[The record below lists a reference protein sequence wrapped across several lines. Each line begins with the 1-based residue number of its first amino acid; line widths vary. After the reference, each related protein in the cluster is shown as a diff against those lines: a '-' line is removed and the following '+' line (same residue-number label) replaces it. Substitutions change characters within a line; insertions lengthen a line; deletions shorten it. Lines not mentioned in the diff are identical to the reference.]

1 MSDRNLSRAKLQ
13 AVLFDMDGTLLAPE
27 EHSSLLEFKARW
39 GIPSEQL
46 VIPNLSKLPVDA
58 YQGFIDLES
67 SLAQHGVLRV
77 GVTDLLE
84 TLSVK
89 GVKTA
94 LVTNNSVDSA
104 KTMIGKF
111 DLQFDALL
119 TRDTAPMK
127 PAPDMLLQ
135 ALELL
140 GVDVSNAVMIGDTA
154 ADSGAALAAKVAH
167 CYLLSEP
174 WNASLE
180 GESVTRVTDFAA
192 LKSKLLE
199 RL

>member
-1 MSDRNLSRAKLQ
+1 MSENKLK

-39 GIPSEQL
+39 GIAPEQL
-46 VIPNLSKLPVDA
+46 VIPNLSKLPADA

-84 TLSVK
+84 TLRAK
-89 GVKTA
+89 GVRTA

-111 DLQFDALL
+111 NLHFNAVL

-154 ADSGAALAAKVAH
+154 ADSGAAIKANIAH

-174 WNASLE
+174 WNVALE
-180 GESVTRVTDFAA
+180 GQGVTRVTNFAA
-192 LKSKLLE
+192 LQTALLE

>member
-84 TLSVK
+84 TLSAK

-180 GESVTRVTDFAA
+180 GQGVTRVADFAA
-192 LKSKLLE
+192 LQTALLE

>member
-1 MSDRNLSRAKLQ
+1 MSENKLK

-39 GIPSEQL
+39 GIAPEQL
-46 VIPNLSKLPVDA
+46 VIPNLSKLPADA

-84 TLSVK
+84 TLRAK
-89 GVKTA
+89 GVRTA

-111 DLQFDALL
+111 NLHFDAVL

-154 ADSGAALAAKVAH
+154 ADSGAAIKANIAH

-174 WNASLE
+174 WNVALE
-180 GESVTRVTDFAA
+180 GQGVTRVTDFAA
-192 LKSKLLE
+192 LQTALLE

>member
-1 MSDRNLSRAKLQ
+1 MMSENKLK

-39 GIPSEQL
+39 GIAPEQL
-46 VIPNLSKLPVDA
+46 VIPNLSKLPADA

-84 TLSVK
+84 TLRAK
-89 GVKTA
+89 GVRTA

-111 DLQFDALL
+111 NLHFDAVL

-154 ADSGAALAAKVAH
+154 ADSGAAIKANVAH

-174 WNASLE
+174 WNVALE
-180 GESVTRVTDFAA
+180 GQGVTRVTDFAA
-192 LKSKLLE
+192 LQTALLE

>member
-1 MSDRNLSRAKLQ
+1 MMSENKLK

-39 GIPSEQL
+39 GIAPEQL
-46 VIPNLSKLPVDA
+46 VIPNLSKLPADA

-84 TLSVK
+84 TLRAK
-89 GVKTA
+89 GVRTA

-104 KTMIGKF
+104 KTIIGKF
-111 DLQFDALL
+111 NLHFDAVL

-154 ADSGAALAAKVAH
+154 ADSGAAIKANVAH

-174 WNASLE
+174 WNVALE
-180 GESVTRVTDFAA
+180 GQGVTRVTDFAA
-192 LKSKLLE
+192 LQTALLE

>member
-1 MSDRNLSRAKLQ
+1 M
-13 AVLFDMDGTLLAPE
+13 
-27 EHSSLLEFKARW
+27 LEFKARW
-39 GIPSEQL
+39 GIAPEQL
-46 VIPNLSKLPVDA
+46 VIPNLSKLPADA

-84 TLSVK
+84 TLRAK
-89 GVKTA
+89 GVRTA

-111 DLQFDALL
+111 NLHFDAVL

-154 ADSGAALAAKVAH
+154 ADSGAAIKANIAH

-174 WNASLE
+174 WNVALE
-180 GESVTRVTDFAA
+180 GQGVTRVTDFAA
-192 LKSKLLE
+192 LQTALLE

>member
-1 MSDRNLSRAKLQ
+1 MMSENKLK

-39 GIPSEQL
+39 GIAPEQL
-46 VIPNLSKLPVDA
+46 VIPNLSKLPADA

-84 TLSVK
+84 TLRAK
-89 GVKTA
+89 GVRTA

-111 DLQFDALL
+111 NLHFDAVL

-154 ADSGAALAAKVAH
+154 ADSGAAIKANIAH

-174 WNASLE
+174 WNVALE
-180 GESVTRVTDFAA
+180 GQGVTRVTNFAA
-192 LKSKLLE
+192 LQTALLE

>member
-1 MSDRNLSRAKLQ
+1 MMSENKLK

-39 GIPSEQL
+39 GIAPEQL
-46 VIPNLSKLPVDA
+46 VIPNLSKLPADA

-84 TLSVK
+84 TLRAK
-89 GVKTA
+89 GVRTA

-111 DLQFDALL
+111 NLHFDAVL

-154 ADSGAALAAKVAH
+154 ADSGAAIKANIAH

-174 WNASLE
+174 WNVALE
-180 GESVTRVTDFAA
+180 GQGVTRVTDFAA
-192 LKSKLLE
+192 LQTALLE

>member
-1 MSDRNLSRAKLQ
+1 MSENKLK

-39 GIPSEQL
+39 GIAPEQL
-46 VIPNLSKLPVDA
+46 VIPNLSKLPADA

-84 TLSVK
+84 TLRAK
-89 GVKTA
+89 GVRTA

-104 KTMIGKF
+104 KTIIGKF
-111 DLQFDALL
+111 NLHFDAVL

-154 ADSGAALAAKVAH
+154 ADSGAAIKANVAH

-174 WNASLE
+174 WNVALE
-180 GESVTRVTDFAA
+180 GQGVTRVTDFAA
-192 LKSKLLE
+192 LQTALLE

>member
-1 MSDRNLSRAKLQ
+1 MSENKLK

-39 GIPSEQL
+39 GIAPEQL
-46 VIPNLSKLPVDA
+46 VIPNLSKLPADA

-84 TLSVK
+84 TLRAK
-89 GVKTA
+89 GVRTA

-104 KTMIGKF
+104 KTIIGKF
-111 DLQFDALL
+111 NLHFDAVL

-154 ADSGAALAAKVAH
+154 ADSGAAIKANIAH

-174 WNASLE
+174 WNVALE
-180 GESVTRVTDFAA
+180 GQGVTRVTDFAA
-192 LKSKLLE
+192 LQTALLE

>member
-1 MSDRNLSRAKLQ
+1 MSENKLK

-39 GIPSEQL
+39 GIAPEQL
-46 VIPNLSKLPVDA
+46 VIPNLSKLPADA

-84 TLSVK
+84 TLRAK
-89 GVKTA
+89 GVRTA

-111 DLQFDALL
+111 NLHFDAVL

-154 ADSGAALAAKVAH
+154 ADSGAAIKANVAH

-174 WNASLE
+174 WNVALE
-180 GESVTRVTDFAA
+180 GQGVTRVTDFAA
-192 LKSKLLE
+192 LQTALLE